1 MYQLVDFGNARKLE
15 LFSGILIDRPSPA
28 ATGQPLTDQWNQ
40 ADGRFEIQENHKG
53 RWSWK
58 RRPEDWKVD
67 TPFGAMEL
75 FPNDFGHL
83 GVFMEQANQ
92 WEWLTQ
98 LPLTS
103 LKILNLFGY
112 TGGASL
118 AAAKA
123 GAHVTH
129 VDSAKNMVRRASNNA
144 KNSGLQEM
152 PLRWIVEDA
161 LKFVQREGRRGNQ
174 YDGVILDPPTYGHG
188 VSGKAT
194 WKIEEQLPELFD
206 SLQGII
212 PNCRLMLFTCHSP
225 GFTPNYMTGF
235 LRGFRAAR
243 QSEQGAMVLRTSDH
257 RRLENG
263 HFVRWFTH

>member
-15 LFSGILIDRPSPA
+15 LFSGFLIDRPSPA

-98 LPLTS
+98 HKHLRAIATTS
-103 LKILNLFGY
+103 YFAKREDNIN
-112 TGGASL
+112 SCL
-118 AAAKA
+118 AALIR
-123 GAHVTH
+123 
-129 VDSAKNMVRRASNNA
+129 S
-144 KNSGLQEM
+144 
-152 PLRWIVEDA
+152 
-161 LKFVQREGRRGNQ
+161 
-174 YDGVILDPPTYGHG
+174 Y
-188 VSGKAT
+188 
-194 WKIEEQLPELFD
+194 
-206 SLQGII
+206 
-212 PNCRLMLFTCHSP
+212 
-225 GFTPNYMTGF
+225 
-235 LRGFRAAR
+235 
-243 QSEQGAMVLRTSDH
+243 
-257 RRLENG
+257 
-263 HFVRWFTH
+263 